1 MRPFAD
7 YLLGVVVNRSAVPPP
22 RGVLQPF
29 GRRLLEEIMKSAE
42 IREAFLRFF
51 EEKGHTRVASSS
63 LIPANDPTLL
73 FTNAGM
79 NQFKDC
85 FLGLEKRAYT
95 RATTSQKCVRAGG
108 KHNDLENVGY
118 TARHHT
124 FFEMLGNFSFGDYF
138 KRDAIHYAWEFLTS
152 DKWLKLPKE
161 KLWVTVYATDD
172 EAYDIW
178 TKEVGVPAER
188 MVRIGDN
195 KGAPYASD
203 NFWAMG
209 DTGPCGPCTEIFF
222 DHGEHIWGG
231 PPGSPEED
239 GDRYIEIWNNVFMQF
254 NRTAD
259 GVLHPLPAP
268 SVDTGM
274 GLERISAV
282 LQHVNSNYE
291 IDLFQSLLNAAA
303 DAIGCRNE
311 GQASLKVVADHIRSC
326 GFLIADGVTPSNE
339 GRGYV
344 LRRIIR
350 RACRHG
356 NKLGAKGAFFHKI
369 VAALVAE
376 MGDAFAELRQQ
387 QAHIERVLR
396 NEEEQFAKTLE
407 QGLRILEQDLA
418 SLEGSVIPGAVVFK
432 LYDTYGF
439 PVDLTNDIARERNL
453 TLDEAGFER
462 EMEAQRERARSASAF
477 GMDYNSLVKIEG
489 ETEFRGYQTTRD
501 AGKVVA
507 LFKEGM
513 SVQKLTAGEEG
524 VVVLDRTPF
533 YAESGGQV
541 GDCGYLAAEGGRFDV
556 RDTTKAGA
564 AFLHHGVLDSGS
576 LEVGAQIEAVVD
588 DSVRQSTA
596 LNHSATHLLHAA
608 LRKLLGEHVSQKG
621 SLVDSQRLRF
631 DFSHFEAI
639 RPEQIKALEDLV
651 NAEIRRNTAVEIEE
665 TDIDTAKSKGAMAL
679 FGEKYGD
686 TVRVLSMGS
695 GFSVELCGG
704 THVARTG
711 DIGLF
716 KIISEGGV
724 AAGVRR
730 IEAVTG
736 AAALAYLNQ
745 AEEQLRE
752 AAGLVKG
759 SRDNLLDKLA
769 GVLERNRQLEKELEQ
784 LKAKAASAAG
794 DDLAGSATDVGG
806 VRVLAARLDGLD
818 GKALLA
824 LVDQLKN
831 KLGSAVILLGGAQED
846 KVVLVAGVTQD
857 LTTRFKAGELMKQAA
872 AAVGG
877 KGGGRPDMAQGGGTD
892 VGALDDALALAA
904 KFVEQGL

>member
-1 MRPFAD
+1 
-7 YLLGVVVNRSAVPPP
+7 
-22 RGVLQPF
+22 
-29 GRRLLEEIMKSAE
+29 MKSAE
-42 IREAFLRFF
+42 IREAFLSFF

-63 LIPANDPTLL
+63 LIPGNDPTLL

-108 KHNDLENVGY
+108 KHNDLDNVGY

-138 KRDAIHYAWEFLTS
+138 KRDAIHYAWEFLTG

-161 KLWVTVYATDD
+161 KLWVTVYASDD

-178 TKEVGVPAER
+178 TQEVGIPAER

-209 DTGPCGPCTEIFF
+209 DTGPCGPCTEIFY
-222 DHGEHIWGG
+222 DHGPDIWGG

-259 GVLHPLPAP
+259 GVMHPLPAP

-282 LQHVNSNYE
+282 LQHVHSNYE
-291 IDLFQSLLNAAA
+291 IDLFQSLLKAAA
-303 DAIGCRNE
+303 EAIGCANDD
-311 GQASLKVVADHIRSC
+311 APSLKVVADHIRSC
-326 GFLIADGVTPSNE
+326 SFLVADGVLPSNE

-356 NKLGAKGAFFHKI
+356 NKLGAKGTFFHKI
-369 VAALVAE
+369 VAALVTE
-376 MGDAFAELRQQ
+376 MGEAFPELKQQ
-387 QAHIERVLR
+387 QAHIERVLKT
-396 NEEEQFAKTLE
+396 EEEQFAKTLE
-407 QGLRILEQDLA
+407 HGLKILEQDLA
-418 SLEGSVIPGAVVFK
+418 SLQGQVIPGDIVFK

-439 PVDLTNDIARERNL
+439 PVDLTADIAREREL
-453 TLDEAGFER
+453 TVDEEGFER
-462 EMEAQRERARSASAF
+462 EMEAQRERARASSAF
-477 GMDYNSLVKIEG
+477 GMDYNSLVKVDVD
-489 ETEFRGYQTTRD
+489 TRFLGYAGTSGS
-501 AGKVVA
+501 GKVVA
-507 LFKEGM
+507 LFKAGAAVDSLAE
-513 SVQKLTAGEEG
+513 GEEG
-524 VVVLDRTPF
+524 VVVLDQTPF

-541 GDCGYLAAEGGRFDV
+541 GDCGYLEGAGVRFDV
-556 RDTTKAGA
+556 RDTTKAGG
-564 AFLHHGVLDSGS
+564 AFLHHGIVAKGGLSVGTSVKAEADST
-576 LEVGAQIEAVVD
+576 
-588 DSVRQSTA
+588 VRSATA

-608 LRKLLGEHVSQKG
+608 LRRVLGEHVQQKG

-639 RPEQIKALEDLV
+639 KPEQLKALEDIV
-651 NAEIRRNTAVEIEE
+651 NTEIRRNTAVETEE
-665 TDIDTAKSKGAMAL
+665 TDIETAKAKGAMAL

-686 TVRVLSMGS
+686 QVRVLSMG
-695 GFSVELCGG
+695 GDFSVELCGG
-704 THVARTG
+704 THVSRTG

-716 KIISEGGV
+716 KITSEGGV
-724 AAGVRR
+724 ASGVRR

-736 AAALAYLNQ
+736 AAALAYLNG
-745 AEEQLRE
+745 AEEQLKE
-752 AAGLVKG
+752 AAVLVKG
-759 SRDNLLDKLA
+759 SRDNVLDKLA
-769 GVLERNRQLEKELEQ
+769 ALLERNRQLEKEVDQ

-794 DDLAGSATDVGG
+794 DDLAASAVEVKG
-806 VRVLAARLDGLD
+806 VKVLAARLDVD
-818 GKALLA
+818 GDALLA

-831 KLGSAVILLGGAQED
+831 KLGRAVILLGGALEG
-846 KVVLVAGVTQD
+846 KVTLVAGVTQD
-857 LTTRFKAGELMKQAA
+857 LTGQLKAGDLMKQAA

-877 KGGGRPDMAQGGGTD
+877 KGGGRPDMARGGGTD
-892 VGALDDALALAA
+892 AAALDQALALAVP
-904 KFVEQGL
+904 FVEQGL

>member
-1 MRPFAD
+1 
-7 YLLGVVVNRSAVPPP
+7 
-22 RGVLQPF
+22 
-29 GRRLLEEIMKSAE
+29 MKSAD
-42 IREAFLRFF
+42 IRESFLRFF
-51 EEKGHTRVASSS
+51 ESSS

-95 RATTSQKCVRAGG
+95 RATSSQKCVRAGG

-152 DKWLKLPKE
+152 DKWLNLPQE
-161 KLWVTVYATDD
+161 KLWVTVYASDD

-209 DTGPCGPCTEIFF
+209 DTGPCGPCTEIFY
-222 DHGEHIWGG
+222 DHGADIWGG

-259 GVLHPLPAP
+259 GELHPLPAP

-282 LQHVNSNYE
+282 MQHVHANYE
-291 IDLFQSLLNAAA
+291 IDLFQNLLAAA
-303 DAIGCRNE
+303 AEAIGCPQDNA
-311 GQASLKVVADHIRSC
+311 ASLKVVADHIRSC
-326 GFLIADGVTPSNE
+326 SFLIADGVLPSNE

-356 NKLGAKGAFFHKI
+356 NKLGAKGVFFHKI

-376 MGDAFAELRQQ
+376 MGEAFPELKTQ
-387 QAHIERVLR
+387 QAHIERVLKT
-396 NEEEQFAKTLE
+396 EEEQFAKTLD

-418 SLEGSVIPGAVVFK
+418 ELKGSEIPGDVVFK

-439 PVDLTNDIARERNL
+439 PVDLTGDIARERDL
-453 TLDEAGFER
+453 TIDEAGFEAA
-462 EMEAQRERARSASAF
+462 MEAQRERARSASQF
-477 GMDYNSLVKIEG
+477 GLDYNALVKVDIETRFQG
-489 ETEFRGYQTTRD
+489 YEGTEGQGT
-501 AGKVVA
+501 VVA
-507 LFKEGM
+507 LFRDGEPVEVLNEGD
-513 SVQKLTAGEEG
+513 KG
-524 VVVLDRTPF
+524 VVVLNQTPF

-541 GDCGYLAAEGGRFDV
+541 GDTGYLSAPGLRAEV
-556 RDTTKAGA
+556 SDTTKAGNA
-564 AFLHHGVLDSGS
+564 HLHHVIVQQGTLRAGE
-576 LEVGAQIEAVVD
+576 EVQATVD
-588 DSVRQSTA
+588 AGVRQATA

-608 LRKLLGEHVSQKG
+608 LREVLGDHVQQKG

-631 DFSHFEAI
+631 DFSHYEAI
-639 RPEQIKALEDLV
+639 KPEQLRALEDRV
-651 NAEIRRNTAVEIEE
+651 NEQIRLNSVVGVEV
-665 TDIDTAKSKGAMAL
+665 TDIESAKNKGAMAL

-686 TVRVLSMGS
+686 QVRVLTMGN

-704 THVARTG
+704 THVSRTG

-716 KIISEGGV
+716 KITAESGIAS
-724 AAGVRR
+724 GVRR

-736 AAALAYLNQ
+736 TGALAWI
-745 AEEQLRE
+745 ADTEERLRE
-752 AAGLVKG
+752 AAATVKG
-759 SRDNLLDKLA
+759 SRDNMLDKLA
-769 GVLERNRQLEKELEQ
+769 ALVERSRQLEKEVDQ

-794 DDLAGSATDVGG
+794 SDLAAAAQQIGG
-806 VRVLAARLDGLD
+806 RTVLVQRVDGQD
-818 GKALLA
+818 GKGLMA

-831 KLGSAVILLGGAQED
+831 KLGSAAILLGGESD
-846 KVVLVAGVTQD
+846 GKVVLVAGVTKD
-857 LTTRFKAGELMKQAA
+857 LASQLKAGDWIRTTAQ
-872 AAVGG
+872 AVGG

-892 VGALDDALALAA
+892 VAALDQALVDA
-904 KFVEQGL
+904 VSWVGQQ